1 MTYLICFGIVIA
13 AGCAL
18 TFVSNGFAYA
28 MSRMVEAGF
37 DSVEYRLALR
47 ARERRE
53 MRRQPRAQVANVVT
67 PFRAGEVVLPMNK
80 RSTQQL
86 GVARVAA

>member
-1 MTYLICFGIVIA
+1 MTYLICFGIVMA
-13 AGCAL
+13 AGCVL
-18 TFVSNGFAYA
+18 TFVSSGFAYA

-37 DSVEYRLALR
+37 DYVEYRLALR

-53 MRRQPRAQVANVVT
+53 MRRDVQAASVVA
-67 PFRAGEVVLPMNK
+67 PFRGGELALPVNN

-86 GVARVAA
+86 GIARVAA